1 MKELFFATG
10 NKNKVL
16 EVEKILNF
24 KIIQFDVDLLEI
36 QSINVEEV
44 VKHKIIE
51 AYNIIKKPVLVED
64 TALSIVAWNNLPG
77 ALIKYFI
84 QSVGNDGFIKMLND
98 FENKTAIAKTSLA
111 YFDGKNLIIKTGEI
125 KGCISDK
132 ITGSNGFGWDNI
144 FIPDNNKKT
153 FAEMDYEEKNL
164 FSMRRI
170 ALESLIPF
178 IPI

>member
-51 AYNIIKKPVLVED
+51 AYNIMIRWSWWD
-64 TALSIVAWNNLPG
+64 SG
-77 ALIKYFI
+77 
-84 QSVGNDGFIKMLND
+84 
-98 FENKTAIAKTSLA
+98 
-111 YFDGKNLIIKTGEI
+111 
-125 KGCISDK
+125 IS
-132 ITGSNGFGWDNI
+132 S
-144 FIPDNNKKT
+144 
-153 FAEMDYEEKNL
+153 
-164 FSMRRI
+164 
-170 ALESLIPF
+170 
-178 IPI
+178 